1 MVKNYPEL
9 LANLSVS
16 KLRPQLK
23 EQLQIVYKSKD
34 KLGRRIFI
42 FRAGKKKIYI
52 LFCVVNSNGTYY
64 VKLGRWNPNKLSLDD
79 IFRCNVFCLQ
89 QLASNFDAQING
101 IVAIVDLQNLSLNQA
116 RHFTPSYAKKI
127 ADLLTVRTSLP
138 I

>member
-42 FRAGKKKIYI
+42 FRAGKKKSISFFV
-52 LFCVVNSNGTYY
+52 L
-64 VKLGRWNPNKLSLDD
+64 L
-79 IFRCNVFCLQ
+79 
-89 QLASNFDAQING
+89 
-101 IVAIVDLQNLSLNQA
+101 IVMG
-116 RHFTPSYAKKI
+116 
-127 ADLLTVRTSLP
+127 LTM
-138 I
+138 

>member
-1 MVKNYPEL
+1 M
-9 LANLSVS
+9 
-16 KLRPQLK
+16 
-23 EQLQIVYKSKD
+23 
-34 KLGRRIFI
+34 
-42 FRAGKKKIYI
+42 
-52 LFCVVNSNGTYY
+52 
-64 VKLGRWNPNKLSLDD
+64 KLGRWNPNKLSLDD

-138 I
+138 TLSKALQVLLARRMANLFQTSFSGQ